1 MYCPSHK
8 VAGLCKPEIIVP
20 PEEEGSN
27 IFENEGHLIE
37 GEINPEYCNKIL
49 QD

>member
-1 MYCPSHK
+1 MCIALSQSGWTLQSDIITSPK
-8 VAGLCKPEIIVP
+8 EIDI
-20 PEEEGSN
+20 N
-27 IFENEGHLIE
+27 IFENGGSLTE